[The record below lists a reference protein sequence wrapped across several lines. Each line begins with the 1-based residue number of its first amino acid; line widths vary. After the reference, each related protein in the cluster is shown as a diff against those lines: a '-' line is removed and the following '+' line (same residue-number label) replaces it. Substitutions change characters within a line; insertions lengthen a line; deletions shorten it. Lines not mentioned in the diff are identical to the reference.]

1 MQKLEEVARAIYEA
15 DDPWASAFP
24 WPKLKEGEPRAD
36 EYRRVARAAIE
47 AMRVPTPGMVDA
59 HFEAHAKADT
69 FFASAE
75 DVFNAMIDAA
85 LKEDQQC

>member
-1 MQKLEEVARAIYEA
+1 MQTKLEQVAVAISGA
-15 DDPWASAFP
+15 PFPTKASLR
-24 WPKLKEGEPRAD
+24 K
-36 EYRRVARAAIE
+36 ARAAIE
-47 AMRVPTPGMVDA
+47 AMRVPTPAMVDA

-85 LKEDQQC
+85 LKEGSDGAT